1 VVVPQF
7 EIRGKWRRLAVY
19 VSIETW
25 ASVVNGRNLNAGR
38 RGLHAEE
45 ARQLQEARR
54 GMNPG

>member
-1 VVVPQF
+1 VPQF